1 MRPNGL
7 DCSGFVTWA
16 FHNAGFSES
25 AIGHGTST
33 QVSKGTRI
41 SLSSA
46 QPGDLAFY
54 NDTSHVGIVGGKDA
68 SGNVLVI
75 HCSSGYNNV
84 VVTTGGLG
92 FAVRANCY

>member
-1 MRPNGL
+1 MVIDVYSIQGVRGL
-7 DCSGFVTWA
+7 SLPVEVVADLNPIDLG
-16 FHNAGFSES
+16 
-25 AIGHGTST
+25 
-33 QVSKGTRI
+33 I

-84 VVTTGGLG
+84 VVTTGGFG
-92 FAVRANCY
+92 FAVRPNCY